1 MPEQIAQ
8 YYTSPSRL
16 GSVACVG
23 WANLRPFRSESESE
37 SPPLLEALRGGP
49 SLSVPRSSMPK
60 RKQEH
65 KEEDEGDSESETVV
79 RFVVVFFLKLSAE
92 TCPVESHPS

>member
-16 GSVACVG
+16 CSVACVG
-23 WANLRPFRSESESE
+23 WANLRPFRSDSSESE

-49 SLSVPRSSMPK
+49 TLSVPRPTMPK
-60 RKQEH
+60 RKQGH

-79 RFVVVFFLKLSAE
+79 GLCCFIF
-92 TCPVESHPS
+92 

>member
-23 WANLRPFRSESESE
+23 WANLRPVRSESE

-49 SLSVPRSSMPK
+49 SLSVPRSTMPK

-79 RFVVVFFLKLSAE
+79 RFLVVFFFE
-92 TCPVESHPS
+92 IVR